1 MFASRLRQEL
11 WLVATHLLGRWTGR
25 KARPIPHPEGHEN
38 SYSPVALAISTL
50 TPGPMVELSE
60 IFFI

>member
-11 WLVATHLLGRWTGR
+11 WLAATRLLGRWTGR
-25 KARPIPHPEGHEN
+25 EARPIPRPEGQEN

-60 IFFI
+60 IFFM